1 MILSKI
7 LKEHRSQKNWTQEDL
22 ANYSGVSLPTIKR
35 YEAGSDNATTTNLK
49 KIADAFEV
57 DISNFLSPNLSP
69 KSKKNVSQS
78 TNLSK
83 NLSPNQTNLKNI
95 SKSTNQQEV
104 LNHNNDSSLVV
115 RKLFVSDEKK
125 SISQTKLKE
134 AEKESFYYIPKLNI
148 SASAGG
154 GNELEG
160 LECYESGELMAI
172 DKAFF
177 KTIPSSSIKAIRV
190 DGYSMTPM
198 LFPDSWVIFEES
210 ADFKGDGLY
219 VLNYNGQLM
228 VKLLQLNPFENIL
241 EIISVN
247 KEYKSYSIKLDES
260 QTPLFIKGKVLR
272 SVI

>member
-1 MILSKI
+1 MELSSK
-7 LKEHRSQKNWTQEDL
+7 LKELRKLRNWTQRDL
-22 ANYSGVSLPTIKR
+22 AYFSGVSLDSIR
-35 YEAGSDNATTTNLK
+35 GYEINKTTNITKKNLQ
-49 KIADAFEV
+49 KIASAFG
-57 DISNFLSPNLSP
+57 ISETDFYFNNLS
-69 KSKKNVSQS
+69 VSENEKMS
-78 TNLSK
+78 VSDK
-83 NLSPNQTNLKNI
+83 NLS
-95 SKSTNQQEV
+95 
-104 LNHNNDSSLVV
+104 
-115 RKLFVSDEKK
+115 VSGNKM
-125 SISQTKLKE
+125 SVSQTKLKE

>member
-1 MILSKI
+1 MELSSK
-7 LKEHRSQKNWTQEDL
+7 LKELRKLRNWTQRDL
-22 ANYSGVSLPTIKR
+22 AYFSGVSLDSIR
-35 YEAGSDNATTTNLK
+35 GYEINKTTNITKKNLQ
-49 KIADAFEV
+49 KIASAFG
-57 DISNFLSPNLSP
+57 ISETDFYFNNLS
-69 KSKKNVSQS
+69 VSE
-78 TNLSK
+78 N
-83 NLSPNQTNLKNI
+83 
-95 SKSTNQQEV
+95 
-104 LNHNNDSSLVV
+104 
-115 RKLFVSDEKK
+115 EKM
-125 SISQTKLKE
+125 SVSQTKLKE

>member
-1 MILSKI
+1 MNLAQKI
-7 LKEHRSQKNWTQEDL
+7 RALRENKGWTQTEL
-22 ANYSGVSLPTIKR
+22 AQYSGIGKSTIQLYESNNAKKNPTI
-35 YEAGSDNATTTNLK
+35 ENLK

-57 DISNFLSPNLSP
+57 SIDYFNDNLSI
-69 KSKKNVSQS
+69 SKNNKMSIS
-78 TNLSK
+78 GK
-83 NLSPNQTNLKNI
+83 NLSINSNKVSINQTNLKE
-95 SKSTNQQEV
+95 TE
-104 LNHNNDSSLVV
+104 
-115 RKLFVSDEKK
+115 E
-125 SISQTKLKE
+125 
-134 AEKESFYYIPKLNI
+134 ESFYYIPKLNI

-177 KTIPSSSIKAIRV
+177 KTIPSASIKAIRV

-247 KEYKSYSIKLDES
+247 KEYKSYNIKLDES

>member
-1 MILSKI
+1 MEIGKKIRIAREEHGYSQEQLASELGITTRTLQNYEYGKSDVGVILITKIANI
-7 LKEHRSQKNWTQEDL
+7 LKIS
-22 ANYSGVSLPTIKR
+22 
-35 YEAGSDNATTTNLK
+35 SDYFFK
-49 KIADAFEV
+49 D
-57 DISNFLSPNLSP
+57 
-69 KSKKNVSQS
+69 
-78 TNLSK
+78 
-83 NLSPNQTNLKNI
+83 
-95 SKSTNQQEV
+95 
-104 LNHNNDSSLVV
+104 DSSLIV
-115 RKLFVSDEKK
+115 RKSLNKNVRKSFVSNKK
-125 SISQTKLKE
+125 MSVSQTKLKE
-134 AEKESFYYIPKLNI
+134 TEKESFYYIPKLNI

-177 KTIPSSSIKAIRV
+177 KTPPSASIKAIRV

>member
-1 MILSKI
+1 M
-7 LKEHRSQKNWTQEDL
+7 KEHRSQKNWTQEDL

-57 DISNFLSPNLSP
+57 DISNFLSP

-78 TNLSK
+78 AKLSK
-83 NLSPNQTNLKNI
+83 NLSP
-95 SKSTNQQEV
+95 
-104 LNHNNDSSLVV
+104 
-115 RKLFVSDEKK
+115 
-125 SISQTKLKE
+125 SQTKLKE
-134 AEKESFYYIPKLNI
+134 TEKESFYYIPKLNI

-154 GNELEG
+154 GNELKG

-177 KTIPSSSIKAIRV
+177 KTIPSAGIKAIRV

-247 KEYKSYSIKLDES
+247 KEYKSYSIKLDEL

>member
-1 MILSKI
+1 MEIGKKIRIAREEQGYSQEQLANKLGITARTLQNYEYGKSDVGVILITRIANI
-7 LKEHRSQKNWTQEDL
+7 LKIN
-22 ANYSGVSLPTIKR
+22 
-35 YEAGSDNATTTNLK
+35 SDYFFKDN
-49 KIADAFEV
+49 
-57 DISNFLSPNLSP
+57 
-69 KSKKNVSQS
+69 
-78 TNLSK
+78 
-83 NLSPNQTNLKNI
+83 
-95 SKSTNQQEV
+95 
-104 LNHNNDSSLVV
+104 SSLVV
-115 RKLFVSDEKK
+115 RKSSNENVRKSFVSDEKVFVN
-125 SISQTKLKE
+125 QTNLKE
-134 AEKESFYYIPKLNI
+134 TEEESFYYIPKLNI

-177 KTIPSSSIKAIRV
+177 KTIPSASIKAIRV

>member
-35 YEAGSDNATTTNLK
+35 YETGSDNATTTNLK
-49 KIADAFEV
+49 KIADAFDV

-83 NLSPNQTNLKNI
+83 NLSPSQTNLK
-95 SKSTNQQEV
+95 KSQE
-104 LNHNNDSSLVV
+104 
-115 RKLFVSDEKK
+115 
-125 SISQTKLKE
+125 
-134 AEKESFYYIPKLNI
+134 ESFYYIPKLNI

>member
-1 MILSKI
+1 MRIAREEHGYSQEQLASELGITTRTLQNYEYGKSDVGVILITKIANI
-7 LKEHRSQKNWTQEDL
+7 LKIS
-22 ANYSGVSLPTIKR
+22 
-35 YEAGSDNATTTNLK
+35 SDYFFK
-49 KIADAFEV
+49 D
-57 DISNFLSPNLSP
+57 
-69 KSKKNVSQS
+69 
-78 TNLSK
+78 
-83 NLSPNQTNLKNI
+83 
-95 SKSTNQQEV
+95 
-104 LNHNNDSSLVV
+104 DSSLIV
-115 RKLFVSDEKK
+115 RKSLNKNVRKSFVSNKK
-125 SISQTKLKE
+125 MSVSQTKLKE
-134 AEKESFYYIPKLNI
+134 TEKESFYYIPKLNI

-177 KTIPSSSIKAIRV
+177 KTPPSASIKAIRV

>member
-1 MILSKI
+1 M
-7 LKEHRSQKNWTQEDL
+7 LKKS
-22 ANYSGVSLPTIKR
+22 NYRKF
-35 YEAGSDNATTTNLK
+35 K

-57 DISNFLSPNLSP
+57 SIDYFNDNLSI
-69 KSKKNVSQS
+69 SKNNKMSIS
-78 TNLSK
+78 GK
-83 NLSPNQTNLKNI
+83 NLSINSNKVSINQTNLKE
-95 SKSTNQQEV
+95 TE
-104 LNHNNDSSLVV
+104 
-115 RKLFVSDEKK
+115 E
-125 SISQTKLKE
+125 
-134 AEKESFYYIPKLNI
+134 ESFYYIPKLNI

-177 KTIPSSSIKAIRV
+177 KTIPSASIKAIRV

>member
-1 MILSKI
+1 MNLAQKI
-7 LKEHRSQKNWTQEDL
+7 KAARNNLGITQEKL
-22 ANYSGVSLPTIKR
+22 SELSGISIQNIKKLETSPNSNPT
-35 YEAGSDNATTTNLK
+35 NNTLK
-49 KIADAFEV
+49 KLALALEV
-57 DISNFLSPNLSP
+57 NEEYFVSKLSPSTYPKMSP
-69 KSKKNVSQS
+69 NVSQS
-78 TNLSK
+78 AKLSK
-83 NLSPNQTNLKNI
+83 NLSP
-95 SKSTNQQEV
+95 
-104 LNHNNDSSLVV
+104 
-115 RKLFVSDEKK
+115 
-125 SISQTKLKE
+125 SQTKLKE
-134 AEKESFYYIPKLNI
+134 TEKESFYYIPKLNI
-148 SASAGG
+148 NASAGG